1 MMTGRQTISVDE
13 IASSKVAGFT
23 ACRWTTKHGLPY
35 PLEEALIVTKSN
47 RLEIYAQAIDGL
59 ILVHSASV
67 YGYITMLERLR
78 PSTSTTDH
86 LFIGTDRYQ
95 YFTVS
100 WDASLKKLRTEQSYL
115 DQADKVLRD
124 SQEADRCHVDPS
136 RRFMTLE
143 LYDGV
148 VTVIPLQQAT
158 DRGPSAKR
166 QSIAKQE
173 DRGILGSPVQ
183 VRIEE
188 LAIRSSAFLD
198 VDSSSKTKPRL
209 ALLWEDN
216 ADTPQLKIRELEYFP
231 DAAGDQASA
240 ELKTIAEFRDKLDL
254 GVSHLV
260 PVSAP
265 YGGFLILGERSI
277 TYVDSELKTS
287 IPRDLDENATVWVA
301 WEKIDDQ
308 RWLLADDYG
317 RLYFMMIM
325 VEGTRVQDWRLDLVG
340 TTSKASALVY
350 LDRGHV
356 FVGSHSGDSQVVK
369 IEEGGLKVAQTFD
382 NIAPILDFTIM
393 DLGRGTEGGQANDFS
408 SGQARLVTASGAW
421 QDGSIR
427 SVRSGVGI
435 EELGSLGEM
444 SHITD
449 MWGLDS
455 TGDSVMQDTLL
466 VTFVDET
473 RIFTFDSEATIEEV
487 DHFHGLELSE
497 TTLSA
502 SNLSN
507 RRILQVAE
515 TSVRI
520 ADLDSGMT
528 TSTWRPADGSK
539 ITATASNEERLLVVS
554 GGTTLHVFDLSNDLT
569 SISSKSFPT
578 DSQIAGIAIPPA
590 PTSVCVV
597 AFWQSASV
605 AIIEIP
611 SLDSLHTQILGPADT
626 AIPRSVLI
634 ANILPDSP
642 PNLFVAMADGTV
654 MTYTMDMSKHTLSNM
669 TRIVLGSEPVT
680 FKKLPRDLSSDSEST
695 LSNIFASCEQPSLIY
710 ASEGRMVYSAVNFDK
725 ASRVTHFN
733 SGAYPGAIAIAT
745 PKELK
750 LALIDAERRTQLH
763 TLPVGETVR
772 CVTYSEGLKMFGMG
786 CIRRMLEN
794 GAENGAERLLS
805 RFKVADEVSF
815 KPLDSVELAEE
826 ELVEC
831 TVVIPVAKDGDS
843 DSLDMFVV
851 GTSMLDESSEQSVK
865 GRILIYEVDKE
876 RKLSLMTELGVKGAC
891 RSLAICDGKIVA
903 GLVKTV
909 VVYALVPTS
918 IHSHNLHLVKLAAY
932 RTATNPLSLT
942 VTPSTKTSPAL
953 IAVADLMKSVS
964 ILVLIP
970 PPPNTGLSWALSETA
985 RHFAVMWSSSVSVIG
1000 DNEWVAADMDGNL
1013 IVVRRNVNGVA
1024 EDDRKLLE
1032 VTSELRLGEIV
1043 NSIVPVRMS
1052 SENML
1057 TMRARSSSTTADA
1070 NAVAHLP
1077 AGPAVTPQAFL
1088 ATVEGG
1094 VYMLGTISAGYQDVL
1109 MRLQQAVSARTKG
1122 LGYMPWAKY
1131 RAFKNEVREAD
1142 EPFRFVDGEL
1152 VEGFLNFSQEDME
1165 GVVAELGAGLG
1176 LQAVKG
1182 MVEGL
1187 RRLH

>member
-1 MMTGRQTISVDE
+1 
-13 IASSKVAGFT
+13 
-23 ACRWTTKHGLPY
+23 
-35 PLEEALIVTKSN
+35 
-47 RLEIYAQAIDGL
+47 
-59 ILVHSASV
+59 
-67 YGYITMLERLR
+67 MLERLR

-216 ADTPQLKIRELEYFP
+216 ADIPQLKIRELEYFP

-240 ELKTIAEFRDKLDL
+240 ELKTIAEFRDNLDL

-287 IPRDLDENATVWVA
+287 IPRNLDENATLWVA

-317 RLYFMMIM
+317 RLYFLMIM
-325 VEGTRVQDWRLDLVG
+325 VEGKRVQDWRLDLVG
-340 TTSKASALVY
+340 TTSKASTLVY

-455 TGDSVMQDTLL
+455 TGDGVVQDTLL

-515 TSVRI
+515 MSVRI

-539 ITATASNEERLLVVS
+539 ITATANNEERLLVVS

-569 SISSKSFPT
+569 AISSKSFPI
-578 DSQIAGIAIPPA
+578 DSQIASITIPPA

-597 AFWQSASV
+597 AFWQSASI
-605 AIIEIP
+605 AIIELS

-642 PNLFVAMADGTV
+642 PSLFVAMADGTV
-654 MTYTMDMSKHTLSNM
+654 MTYTMDMTKNTLSNM

-680 FKKLPRDLSSDSEST
+680 FKKLPRDLSTDSEST

-710 ASEGRMVYSAVNFDK
+710 ASEGRMVYSAVNSDK
-725 ASRVTHFN
+725 ASRVCHFN
-733 SGAYPGAIAIAT
+733 SVAYPGAIAIAT

-750 LALIDAERRTQLH
+750 LALIDAERTTQLH

-772 CVTYSEGLKMFGMG
+772 CVTYSESLKMFGMG
-786 CIRRMLEN
+786 CVRRKL
-794 GAENGAERLLS
+794 ENGAERLLS
-805 RFKVADEVSF
+805 RFKVADEVTF
-815 KPLDSVELAEE
+815 KQLDTVELAEE

-831 TVVIPVAKDGDS
+831 TVVIPVARDGDS

-865 GRILIYEVDKE
+865 GKILIYEINKE
-876 RKLSLMTELGVKGAC
+876 RKLSLMTELGVKGGC

-909 VVYALVPTS
+909 KDNPFQLSVVLIWLQVVVYALVPTS
-918 IHSHNLHLVKLAAY
+918 IHSHNLNLVKLAAY
-932 RTATNPLSLT
+932 RTATNPLSVS

-964 ILVLIP
+964 ILVLMP
-970 PPPNTGLSWALSETA
+970 PPPNTGRSWELTETA

-1000 DNEWVAADMDGNL
+1000 DNEWVAADADGNL

-1024 EDDRKLLE
+1024 EDDRKRLE
-1032 VTSELRLGEIV
+1032 VTSEMRLGEVV

-1052 SENML
+1052 SDNML
-1057 TMRARSSSTTADA
+1057 TMRARSSSSTTDP
-1070 NAVAHLP
+1070 NAVANLP

-1094 VYMLGTISAGYQDVL
+1094 VYMLGTISARYQDLL

-1165 GVVAELGAGLG
+1165 DVVAELGAGLG

-1187 RRLH
+1187 KRLH